1 MLLGECVPLI
11 DPLAPQWRHSRHD
24 MDDTAFMRWPSVLDP
39 VNGRDGIN
47 LTDCRRAVSLV
58 LGVSLPFK
66 QDLKRGQAILIPIA
80 RFSHPQYQKP
90 TSYLVGWLCAL
101 GWQTAMPTVAYAT
114 SLQVLAL
121 IATCEPDYVAEGWHG
136 ALLTIAFVL
145 LAISINLFAINKM
158 PLIQG
163 LVVMAHISGFVS
175 SRIV

>member
-1 MLLGECVPLI
+1 
-11 DPLAPQWRHSRHD
+11 
-24 MDDTAFMRWPSVLDP
+24 
-39 VNGRDGIN
+39 
-47 LTDCRRAVSLV
+47 
-58 LGVSLPFK
+58 
-66 QDLKRGQAILIPIA
+66 
-80 RFSHPQYQKP
+80 
-90 TSYLVGWLCAL
+90 
-101 GWQTAMPTVAYAT
+101 MPTVAYAT